1 MGGIQD
7 YIAQFE
13 KMTPEQA
20 AAHDAEI
27 ERLEAIQAAQ
37 EKLDFYRR
45 ISGTPERYHAESLDT
60 YKTESDAQ
68 KKGKAAAE
76 TFLRAIKCGEFK
88 TLVLIGNAGTGK
100 THLAA
105 GILREFGGF
114 YRTAPDVVE
123 ELRRAKSFTA
133 DSTEERIVKHY
144 GHVPLLVL
152 DEIGRG
158 INAAD
163 EKYMIYQVL
172 NARYNTRRPTV
183 LISNFNKADFLA
195 YIGVAAADRLVESA
209 EVVEM
214 NGTSYRQTLRGQK

>member
-27 ERLEAIQAAQ
+27 DRMEREQAAADRLESYKRTA
-37 EKLDFYRR
+37 
-45 ISGTPERYHAESLDT
+45 PERYHAESLDT
-60 YKTESDAQ
+60 YKATNEMQ
-68 KKGKAAAE
+68 KHALNAARGFVHA
-76 TFLRAIKCGEFK
+76 AKCREFK
-88 TLVLIGNAGTGK
+88 TLCLIGSAGTGK
-100 THLAA
+100 THLAC
-105 GILREFGGF
+105 GILREAGGI
-114 YRTAPDVVE
+114 YRTAPEIVE
-123 ELRRAKSFTA
+123 ELRRAKSFSA
-133 DSTEERIVKHY
+133 AETEGRIVNYY
-144 GHVPLLVL
+144 GGVTLLVI

-163 EKYMIYQVL
+163 EKYMIYQLL

-209 EVVEM
+209 EVIEM
-214 NGTSYRQTLRGQK
+214 NGTSYRQTVRGQK

>member
-27 ERLEAIQAAQ
+27 ERKEREEQRRAM
-37 EKLDFYRR
+37 LDWYK
-45 ISGTPERYHAESLDT
+45 SVAPERYHVESLET
-60 YKTESDAQ
+60 FKAENDAQ

-76 TFLRAIKCGEFK
+76 RFLKAIKCGEFK
-88 TLVLIGNAGTGK
+88 I
-100 THLAA
+100 
-105 GILREFGGF
+105 IREFGGYYF
-114 YRTAPDVVE
+114 TAPDIVE
-123 ELRRAKSFTA
+123 ALRRAKSFTA
-133 DSTEERIVKHY
+133 DTTEERLIKHY
-144 GHVPLLVL
+144 GHTPLLVL

-163 EKYMIYQVL
+163 EKYMIYQLL

-209 EVVEM
+209 EVCEM